1 MSDVP
6 DLVATQAALAQDQQ
20 YRAKY
25 LESNRDEVLRT
36 GVIKYPSGVTE
47 PLTQLERQRLESPP
61 GVAGQV
67 GRVVSGIANL
77 ATGNWRPAANVGIDA
92 FNAAVPA
99 LNAGSSV
106 WQAASDPANLALK
119 AMEDERKYRQQFA
132 VDNWRDLLLS
142 PKPTIKYPNGAE
154 EPLTEAERSGI
165 ETARAVEVY
174 RAIQQNPARAISG
187 TVTVDLPQKKQKL
200 EKMPDGSIRPVVDMQ
215 IPLRPAERLVAAKT
229 YAAQQAKKGK
239 GEGLYWAKRLP
250 FGAAFDAMQFADFY
264 RAAERIAADDKDGTS
279 TATDTDY
286 LTIARLQ
293 QEAENRGKQS
303 FWGKAWDNLTAVPGY
318 IGEFMLTSG
327 AVNPVASTVGKKAA
341 MEAMK
346 RTGQKQLS
354 KMAGAAVGTVVAEGG
369 LRTVLRPQAVA
380 AEAAKAMAPDIGVSE
395 GRISSTPGDSAP
407 VAIARGFG
415 LTAAENISERTG
427 EGFAA
432 IGGKL
437 LKRLGFG
444 QKTVQASIG
453 PAQEKTFRD
462 YIRSQAVWS
471 GVPAEFAEEYA
482 ADVLSAPI
490 IKDKDRPGNPTFMLL
505 RGDWKGLAEDFAQKA
520 AVLIPTGA
528 VMNHAGLAVP
538 LPQDAAPQSGGP
550 PGRPGPQ
557 PQAGQPPLPPGVG
570 PGPTVSPQ
578 PPVAGPPGLPGPA
591 GSPPPTPNPVATP
604 QGGGP
609 TAPPDPN
616 FNPPESSAEYWQQ
629 YLRDDFSSLN
639 VTSPPEAIT
648 ALANSAAAIDP
659 DAAFALLSTGRTSLA
674 KIREAFPDFPELSG
688 STEAKAVRE
697 AFVRA
702 LSDIMGRQDA
712 LNDIRTRLR
721 LPAWTPP
728 QASPAAPPAAPAS
741 PQATSTPPAPQAPQ
755 TPAQA
760 PPAAQAPAPV
770 PSPQTP
776 APSSPAPSPPS
787 LPPPQSPT
795 SSAATPQPAA
805 PPPAPVA
812 PPAATRPTPP
822 ARPAPLP
829 PGLPAP
835 PMRPGLPAP
844 TPRPQLPPAA
854 TVPVAPPATA
864 AATPPP
870 QETTDAPEENVQG
883 QPQGP
888 LTSPGMAPAAGGPA
902 DAAGPPDKKGMAG
915 VAKTQPQPTSIPGA
929 LPGMT
934 VDVESL
940 ESRDRLRKHIEDA
953 VGQLDR
959 FNPKWAAK
967 HVEVLEQLDR
977 AIRDDRDVVSDDQI
991 MDEID
996 KYVDLPPMDGVVLR
1010 RDAEQARLRLIR
1022 EFAKRSIARHS
1033 KDIGPLITELL
1044 SVPLDS
1050 ADAFA
1055 DLQERLL
1062 QLDEFFVDP
1071 KAYRAA
1077 LREAYDFKELAD
1089 VVEESL
1095 AYETVRV
1102 TGGLQAWDAI
1112 KDSLRKQDQES
1123 QRAAEEAEARKE
1135 EEAEAAREEAERRES
1150 QAPSP
1155 APAPVSQPSQS
1166 TPAPAPSV
1174 PPAESPPPTSEK
1186 KPARQTISP
1195 SEPIPPFVRTT
1206 PTAGSEERKHVEEMR
1221 RVHLERENEKAAR
1234 RRAVQKEFDKTRRN
1248 AHKKRRALQDQ
1259 INELTKLESE
1269 AAILYR
1275 DYDRQL
1281 QIMRIEDALENPPSL
1296 AHFYAGMAEIEQVK
1310 ANDYAFKA
1318 DMDESRT
1325 SRSSLAKMN
1334 RDRAAEHRA
1343 KSDEYASKVIDSIQG
1358 MVENIAPDLNAS
1370 EVQSTVEEAYRSFGV
1385 FSRRPLDEVVKA
1397 EAAKR
1402 RDNRT
1407 SNVDNDVAKL
1417 THLTAERRGEIAKE
1431 LRSDIAK
1438 GGKDWWDRKEKIL
1451 DEAKKENESAANVAA
1466 DEKAAADAKAAE
1478 EKAAAER
1485 TELADMRKQA
1495 HIFGKETAMW
1505 AGIRERA
1512 KAIKPDG
1519 STMVKLT
1526 KDGEPVEG
1534 EIIDDNWALVEQVKW
1549 GDNGKKE
1556 ETAYYLADRNGN
1568 GSVAYTSSLNA
1579 RSAYVLLKELGLDG
1593 AYSKN
1598 AEDGMITRAAKAIR
1612 AFENDDMERFDP
1624 ADAERLL
1631 NNVGVTPTTV
1641 QADIV
1646 LDSYDLGVHTK
1657 KHPRLAKLHGRGI
1670 DIVKQM
1676 ADAVPEFSYDPVFVS
1691 DGTYLVFR
1699 DGQKFTLSPTVFNLH
1714 HSEVPKGTRVGI
1726 NLDDLGIHRNTPEDV
1741 IAAVME
1747 EHNLKVTAGTKASG
1761 GVLRVKAMPSDVVI
1775 DGQGTSWVA
1784 RDGDPASREKV
1795 QKLLD
1800 KIRWNQ
1806 PDPDS
1811 KWPSPNRERGPDVG
1825 RYVGEVTGT
1834 SVPELPAIDEPTKPL
1849 PSRPWNMP
1857 APEATAEPATPSAPA
1872 APAAPAA
1879 TESKPKRTRKKKGPM
1894 KEDASEEQGIRLPHR
1909 NAVRLPLEMDDSAT
1923 KGETYHPTQIV
1934 SQLKADFGLAVDRG
1948 RVPMAGAEGTYN
1960 TRTEAIRIQKG
1971 REGALGVIA
1980 HEVAHHVD
1988 KLHQVTGAR
1997 GSLPAAVEAE
2007 LPTLDYAP
2015 QKHTKKLQRMEGFAE
2030 FVRYWSIDDPTT
2042 LSQRAPATAAWWDGW
2057 LKSHPETAAKLN
2069 RYREM
2074 VQAYIDAGPTARRTA
2089 ARAGNASA
2097 QFPLGL
2103 NQSPV
2108 GPNTPPKLT
2117 KETLAAWMKKRWLWW
2132 LSRWEDKNIA
2142 GKAFDNAVRAHGGDY
2157 DPTAGAMSV
2166 HDAMLSA
2173 ATAGVRGLQM
2183 TQGPLVSPNGK
2194 RVLHPGLDTVV
2205 QESGL
2210 HPDSQEY
2217 ADWAW
2222 YYQARMMLEVQ
2233 RNFPD
2238 YTAGIDREDARDIV
2252 NRVERAANMPVSQVN
2267 TADPKM
2273 TPELARRI
2281 VQLSDDVTAWFNALA
2296 NWSKDMHVITP
2307 GAYAAMMNM
2316 WGHVYAPQWRQDAND
2331 DQSAMFMPTKFVSA
2345 KKPFQRLSRRGSQL
2359 PYVDPLQ
2366 VAIAKAGA
2374 VSLAA
2379 SHRAAELS
2387 LLDAISGKSA
2397 VERLG
2402 SLAQTVVPTMEMV
2415 ETALDNLL
2423 NSLHNDAKA
2432 LQWTPSIIRGVN
2444 RIRMGQRNMTKKLAD
2459 AIAQEF
2465 NVTIDWSDQQS
2476 IDDFY
2481 DIISDPTG
2489 PAAAVPDITSRV
2501 SFWRPV
2507 LESSP
2512 QERIV
2517 AIRDRSG
2524 KVKLV
2529 QMEPFL
2535 YEAFTQRFD
2544 SPIPNLFLR
2553 AIMSYAWGQ
2562 RTGAI
2567 TASPSFL
2574 VTNPGRDIWGIM
2586 AGAPV
2591 GDSSIKGYGTRLLRQ
2606 PASLAKAIINAT
2618 FPNLAKKMIAKV
2630 SSPETA
2636 ERMIGNALWRSY
2648 ERSGLTTGN
2657 PVTSSESG
2665 LSEGQQKLFG
2675 MGYGLRILSDLR
2687 NGRVMALARD
2697 TFDSLTGWAAASDSM
2712 GRYVA
2717 YVDALREMG
2726 YTLNNQDQIEHTD
2739 SAGNTTVLADVPE
2752 AVSRTAAIRARE
2764 TGPDF
2769 FRSGRWRNVTGPLV
2783 GTFFWASVAGA
2794 AHLRRTVALAAF
2806 DPRPEVRKAMQQR
2819 LAVAMVTQGLA
2830 AAAWWLMF
2838 HDKDWYQELKKRGSD
2853 ELRRKN
2859 FFFGGDNG
2867 VQYTFPKG
2875 YQWGVVSNAVID
2887 ALDAMEAASS
2897 GSGVQALRADLANAT
2912 VDAMMELLSP
2922 TGGPPEQFLSGIPAI
2937 GPMIDIVRNKQWDQR
2952 RPIVPRD
2959 LEDKSPALQV
2969 RPDTSELAKAV
2980 AAVGGTSPIQT
2991 EYFLNQ
2997 ASGGALR
3004 RFGKTAE
3011 ALQQGEY
3018 GEALRR
3024 STLSGYI
3031 PSFDPNQSVNDVYDT
3046 LAALKQ
3052 KSTDATFLKKPM
3064 SKEDTYRLREL
3075 EAATDLIG
3083 AFRRSM
3089 RSITSRDNRRSYDH
3103 WAVGTARAALG
3114 DKPLAMYPDALRK
3127 GAEIPEDI
3135 VPKRDEIVAKFVRY
3149 LTIDRPSSVTKLEK
3163 AKGIS
3168 LADKIAEWS
3177 QDREHA
3183 LQWLKSHDYEQDD
3196 ATRLYFKMASGM
3208 GHKTETIGRNLTE
3221 IRRLWK

>member
-77 ATGNWRPAANVGIDA
+77 ATGNWRPAANVGTDA

-142 PKPTIKYPNGAE
+142 SNPTIKYPNGAE

-165 ETARAVEVY
+165 EAARAVEVY
-174 RAIQQNPARAISG
+174 RAIQQNPAQAISG
-187 TVTVDLPQKKQKL
+187 KVTVDLPQKKQKL
-200 EKMPDGSIRPVVDMQ
+200 EKLPDGSIRPVVDMQ

-279 TATDTDY
+279 TATEADY

-303 FWGKAWDNLTAVPGY
+303 FWGNAWDNLTAVPGY

-354 KMAGAAVGTVVAEGG
+354 KMAGAAAGAVLAEGG
-369 LRTVLRPQAVA
+369 VRTILRPQAVA

-407 VAIARGFG
+407 LAIARGFDM
-415 LTAAENISERTG
+415 TAAENISERTG
-427 EGFAA
+427 DGFSA

-444 QKTVQASIG
+444 QKTVQAALG

-462 YIRSQAVWS
+462 FIRNRAQWAGIPS
-471 GVPAEFAEEYA
+471 EFAEEYS
-482 ADVLSAPI
+482 ADVLSAPF

-591 GSPPPTPNPVATP
+591 GSPPPAPNPVAPP

-609 TAPPDPN
+609 TAPADPN
-616 FNPPESSAEYWQQ
+616 FTPPESSKDYWNQ
-629 YLRDDFSSLN
+629 YLRDDFSSLD

-702 LSDIMGRQDA
+702 LGDIMGRQDA
-712 LNDIRTRLR
+712 LNDIRSRLR

-728 QASPAAPPAAPAS
+728 QASPAASPSAPVAPP
-741 PQATSTPPAPQAPQ
+741 ATSTPPAQQAPQ

-770 PSPQTP
+770 PSQQIPATP
-776 APSSPAPSPPS
+776 PPAPSPPS
-787 LPPPQSPT
+787 LPPTQAPPAST
-795 SSAATPQPAA
+795 ATTPPAA
-805 PPPAPVA
+805 PPPAPVS
-812 PPAATRPTPP
+812 PPAAARPTPP

-864 AATPPP
+864 AATPPQ
-870 QETTDAPEENVQG
+870 QEIPNAPEKVVQG
-883 QPQGP
+883 QPQGSVAS
-888 LTSPGMAPAAGGPA
+888 TGTVPAAGGPV
-902 DAAGPPDKKGMAG
+902 DAAGPPVK
-915 VAKTQPQPTSIPGA
+915 
-929 LPGMT
+929 PGMKG
-934 VDVESL
+934 V
-940 ESRDRLRKHIEDA
+940 SR
-953 VGQLDR
+953 
-959 FNPKWAAK
+959 
-967 HVEVLEQLDR
+967 
-977 AIRDDRDVVSDDQI
+977 
-991 MDEID
+991 
-996 KYVDLPPMDGVVLR
+996 
-1010 RDAEQARLRLIR
+1010 
-1022 EFAKRSIARHS
+1022 
-1033 KDIGPLITELL
+1033 
-1044 SVPLDS
+1044 
-1050 ADAFA
+1050 
-1055 DLQERLL
+1055 
-1062 QLDEFFVDP
+1062 
-1071 KAYRAA
+1071 
-1077 LREAYDFKELAD
+1077 
-1089 VVEESL
+1089 
-1095 AYETVRV
+1095 
-1102 TGGLQAWDAI
+1102 
-1112 KDSLRKQDQES
+1112 
-1123 QRAAEEAEARKE
+1123 
-1135 EEAEAAREEAERRES
+1135 
-1150 QAPSP
+1150 
-1155 APAPVSQPSQS
+1155 
-1166 TPAPAPSV
+1166 TPAPTPTKASASISPTTEIPAFVRST
-1174 PPAESPPPTSEK
+1174 PPA
-1186 KPARQTISP
+1186 
-1195 SEPIPPFVRTT
+1195 
-1206 PTAGSEERKHVEEMR
+1206 GSQEREHVETMLR
-1221 RVHLERENEKAAR
+1221 LSLERETDKRQRRNALEKEL
-1234 RRAVQKEFDKTRRN
+1234 QGTRRN
-1248 AHKKRRALQDQ
+1248 AHKKRRELQNQ
-1259 INELTKLESE
+1259 IDELRKQENE
-1269 AAILYR
+1269 AAKQYR
-1275 DYDRQL
+1275 EYDYRL
-1281 QIMRIEDALENPPSL
+1281 RIMRIEDALENPPTI
-1296 AHFYAGMAEIEQVK
+1296 AHYYAGMAEIADLK
-1310 ANDYAFKA
+1310 AKDAAFAA
-1318 DMDESRT
+1318 DMEQYKSRGG
-1325 SRSSLAKMN
+1325 LAKQF
-1334 RDRAAEHRA
+1334 RETAQQQRA
-1343 KSDEYASKVIDSIQG
+1343 KFDEYASNVLSAIRGI
-1358 MVENIAPDLNAS
+1358 VEQTEPELNSS
-1370 EVQSTVEEAYRSFGV
+1370 EVDSVVEEAYRSFGV
-1385 FSRRPLDEVVKA
+1385 FSRRPLEEVVTA

-1402 RDNRT
+1402 KANRS
-1407 SNVDNDVAKL
+1407 SNVDADVSRL
-1417 THLTAERRGEIAKE
+1417 EHLTAERRGEIEKE
-1431 LRSDIAK
+1431 LRADIAK
-1438 GGKDWWDRKEKIL
+1438 GGKDWWDRKETIL
-1451 DEAKKENESAANVAA
+1451 AAAKQENEAAAKATA

-1495 HIFGKETAMW
+1495 HIVGKQEAMW
-1505 AGIRERA
+1505 KGIRERA

-1519 STMVKLT
+1519 TTMVKLT

-1549 GDNGKKE
+1549 GADDKKE
-1556 ETAYYLADRNGN
+1556 RTEYYLADRNGN
-1568 GSVAYTSSLNA
+1568 GSIGYTSSLDA

-1598 AEDGMITRAAKAIR
+1598 ADDGMITRAAKAIR
-1612 AFENDDMERFDP
+1612 AFENEDIERFDP

-1631 NNVGVTPTTV
+1631 NAVGVTPTTV

-1646 LDSYDLGVHTK
+1646 LDSYDLGVHTRN
-1657 KHPRLAKLHGRGI
+1657 HPRLAKLWGI
-1670 DIVKQM
+1670 PITKKKGSKSKTATVVTAVDIVKQM
-1676 ADAVPEFSYDPVFVS
+1676 ADSVPEFSYDPVFVS
-1691 DGTYLVFR
+1691 DGTYLVYR
-1699 DGQKFTLSPTVFNLH
+1699 DGQKFSLLPRVFNLH
-1714 HSEVPKGTRVGI
+1714 PSEVPKGTRVGI
-1726 NLDDLGIHRNTPEDV
+1726 NLEDLGIHRNTPEDV

-1747 EHNLKVTAGTKASG
+1747 EHNLKVTEGTKASG

-1775 DGQGTSWVA
+1775 DGEGTSWVA

-1834 SVPELPAIDEPTKPL
+1834 VVPDLPDIDEPTKPL
-1849 PSRPWNMP
+1849 QSRPWEMA

-1872 APAAPAA
+1872 APAAPSA
-1879 TESKPKRTRKKKGPM
+1879 TGSKPKRARKKKGPM

-1909 NAVRLPLEMDDSAT
+1909 SALRLPLEMSDPAEQSQ
-1923 KGETYHPTQIV
+1923 TYHPTQIV
-1934 SQLKADFGLAVDRG
+1934 SQLTADFGLSVDRG
-1948 RVPMAGAEGTYN
+1948 RVAMPGAEGTYN

-2015 QKHTKKLQRMEGFAE
+2015 QKHTKKLQRIEGFAE
-2030 FVRYWSIDDPTT
+2030 FIRYWSIDDPTT
-2042 LSQRAPATAAWWDGW
+2042 LSQRAPNTAAWWDDW
-2057 LKSHPETAAKLN
+2057 LKAHPETAKKLL
-2069 RYREM
+2069 RYRSM
-2074 VQAYIDAGPTARRTA
+2074 VQDYIDAGPTARRTA

-2097 QFPLGL
+2097 QFPLGM

-2142 GKAFDNAVRAHGGDY
+2142 GKAFDNAVREAGGDY

-2183 TQGPLVSPNGK
+2183 TQGPLVSPDGK
-2194 RVLHPGLDTVV
+2194 KVLHPGLDTVV

-2397 VERLG
+2397 VEGLG

-2415 ETALDNLL
+2415 EIALDNLL
-2423 NSLHNDAKA
+2423 NSLHKDAKA

-2544 SPIPNLFLR
+2544 SPIPNLFIR
-2553 AIMSYAWGQ
+2553 AIMSYAWAQ

-2591 GDSSIKGYGTRLLRQ
+2591 GDSSIKGYAMRLLRQ

-2618 FPNLAKKMIAKV
+2618 FPNLTKKMIATV
-2630 SSPETA
+2630 SSPEAA

-2675 MGYGLRILSDLR
+2675 MGYGERIISDLR
-2687 NGRVMALARD
+2687 NGRVMASARD

-2752 AVSRTAAIRARE
+2752 AVARTAAIRARE

-2769 FRSGRWRNVTGPLV
+2769 FRSGRWRNLTGPLV
-2783 GTFFWASVAGA
+2783 GTFFWANVAGA

-2806 DPRPEVRKAMQQR
+2806 DPRPEVRKSMKQR
-2819 LAVAMVTQGLA
+2819 LAVALVVQGLA

-2875 YQWGVVSNAVID
+2875 YQWGVVSNGVID
-2887 ALDAMEAASS
+2887 TLDALESASS
-2897 GSGVQALRADLANAT
+2897 GGGVEALRNDLGNST
-2912 VDAMMELLSP
+2912 VDSIMELFSP

-3018 GEALRR
+3018 REALRR
-3024 STLSGYI
+3024 STLSGYM
-3031 PSFDPNQSVNDVYDT
+3031 PSFDPNQSVNDVYDE
-3046 LAALKQ
+3046 LAKLKQ
-3052 KSTDATFLKKPM
+3052 ASTDATFLKKPM
-3064 SKEDTYRLREL
+3064 SKEDTYRLREM

-3127 GAEIPEDI
+3127 GADIPEDI

-3149 LTIDRPSSVTKLEK
+3149 LTTDRPSSVTKLEK

-3168 LADKIAEWS
+3168 LSDKIAEWS

-3183 LQWLKSHDYEQDD
+3183 LQWLKSHDYEQED
-3196 ATRLYFKMASGM
+3196 ATRLYFKLATSM